1 MRFFAILLLLANTA
15 LGIVVSGVGIMLI
28 TLFLHN
34 SWWES
39 LPALDFGQS
48 MLIGLLFGCFQL
60 ATSLTES
67 QTSLQVAVINTVVAI
82 ILVPLL
88 LPWVVDVINNDLIM
102 AMPDIDYGTSLLFT
116 IIGLGVSIPAA
127 LLVAFSHSINESI
140 N

>member
-15 LGIVVSGVGIMLI
+15 LGVVVSGVGIMLI

-48 MLIGLLFGCFQL
+48 ILIGLLFGCFQL

-127 LLVAFSHSINESI
+127 LLVAFSHSINERQ
-140 N
+140 